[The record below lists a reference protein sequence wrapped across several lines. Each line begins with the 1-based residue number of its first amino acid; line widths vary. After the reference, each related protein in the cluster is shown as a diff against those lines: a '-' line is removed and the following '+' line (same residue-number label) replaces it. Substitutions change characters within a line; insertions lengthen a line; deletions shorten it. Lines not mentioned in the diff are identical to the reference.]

1 MKKIYLLAL
10 SFTIFSFAFGL
21 PVLIKVDT
29 LVTGFVKETIS
40 DMNTLS
46 PEKGSKKKVK
56 KSKNSDIVSKNESV
70 LLTPGVTITATKSVV
85 INGGGNP
92 IPGSQLDY
100 SVLLGVSGADATSVV
115 FIDNLVSDL
124 TLLAGSLKASPIAT
138 NDSYNCIG
146 NVGINV
152 AVGNGVLINDVNPI
166 ASNTVT
172 VTAFD
177 AASTNGGTIS
187 MTLTGGNAGAFTY
200 TPAPG
205 FNGNDTF
212 TYTIDN
218 GSGITNASRTA
229 TVTIS
234 VSTPI
239 WFVDA
244 SYAGGGSNG
253 TLAKP
258 FLSVSAFQAINDGAN
273 TNKGENGDYIFVYSG
288 SYSSSAITLRNAQKL
303 IGKDATNSIPSI
315 TGINLASYPNTLTLP
330 TTGGASVTIANTT
343 ATSVTLGSDNEIA
356 GCTFTS
362 TTGTTMIGASVGAL
376 KIRETVLSAS
386 AAQALQIT
394 AGGALDVQFKS
405 ITSTGSTK
413 GISVNNSTGSFQV
426 LGSGTTAGSGGTISN
441 KTLRGAEFN
450 GVSNITLVNMNF
462 TNANTSSLASSAT
475 EYSTANGAIT
485 LNNVSG
491 VTLTKIAISGITRE
505 RGITGKTISN
515 FILNGGS
522 TITDCGDE
530 INEGCLY
537 LQELTGTCT
546 ISDATLSKGSENIA
560 RIFNSSGN
568 LVLNIGSDLTT
579 TIFNDT
585 QTQNANMTTPGS
597 LSALRSYCFIYN
609 ATSNA
614 YATINARN
622 TSFLK
627 AGTHGLKVISDGTA
641 NINTVNVKNCTFNND
656 NATFS
661 PNDQGGSIE
670 LTSFGTSIMK
680 YNILNNSCRGKD
692 ISLIN
697 VVAQLN
703 SSAEGRINGNTV
715 THSGAGSAGN
725 GINLSA
731 EGNSNITTL
740 VDNNTVSGMGT
751 GVGIFATAIGG
762 TGKMNATITNNTV
775 TITDP
780 LASHNI
786 AVQAGNT
793 GTTFSN
799 TTCANVSNN
808 TTSRADL
815 TNGFNFR
822 TRVVNTGGSHT
833 MYLQGTGATS
843 ANDVWNNNINAPT
856 GAVVS
861 QSGTFGTNI
870 YSSTNASPSSLA
882 TCATVTNP
890 AYSSSEITQSPN
902 VNDQGLVSANARVA
916 GTPTSEINEPKIEGI
931 SNLNAPTQVL
941 NEVKSQNSSVNTS
954 AAVETVTV
962 NGAGSGFNIPAGK
975 STTVKFS
982 ATVSSTPSTCAITNT
997 ASVSGSNFST
1007 ISSNQTTT
1015 NLIVP
1020 IINSGSTISESS
1032 VCSGGTVT
1040 LGATCP
1046 SGSQLN
1052 WFTVASNGS
1061 SVSTNNSFSPTNIT
1075 SATSYYASC
1084 TISGC
1089 ESSRTLV
1096 GSVTINPIPTISVS
1110 SSPSIC
1116 SGVNSFTIPYTG
1128 TTTSPT
1134 TYSISGTGI
1143 TTVTNGALGS
1153 SPITVNLSSAASG
1166 SSYSYLLIVKNAN
1179 GCVSSSESG
1188 SVPVNTSVTPSV
1200 AISASPGNVIVPAT
1214 NVTFTA
1220 VPTNGGTPSYQWKK
1234 NNGNVGSNL
1243 NTYSDAGLANGD
1255 IITCVMTSNATC
1267 ASPAV
1272 ATSSGITMVVNNC
1285 PATPLDQNFEG
1296 YSNITY
1302 PPSISLD
1309 CIEYSTENAATG
1321 YVGVGNV
1328 NSEGI
1333 SSGGVLTGNAAV
1345 LLATGT
1351 SPLPLYGKFAS
1362 TNSAI
1367 NFKLVSLSAEFF
1379 GHSNGQSA
1387 EIYNIIGYD
1396 NGVAKATVNNF
1407 NVKTSGSYGSGSA
1420 AIVYNRADYN
1430 ANGAN
1435 TGTLT
1440 FGSAWGN
1447 IDEVRFVVND
1457 PAPNN
1462 YMFVGLDNIN
1472 FETAE
1477 IPVITTIGTTT
1488 AFASCSGSVS
1498 ASQSFTVSGANL
1510 EGNVTLSAPTG
1521 FEIATSVGGAYSASL
1536 SLIQTAGVVP
1546 STSIFVRLKSN
1557 ATGSPSGN
1565 VSCTASGAL
1574 SKNIAVSGVVN
1585 ALPDLTK
1592 GTSPAICSGLT
1603 SFAIPFSATSGTPI
1617 SYSISGI
1624 GITTVT
1630 DEVLPASPITVNLS
1644 SGATGSSI
1652 SFILTV
1658 KNANGCTSNNISG
1671 SVSVNSINLTVA
1683 AQTNVSCIGGS
1694 NGAASIST
1702 TGGSTPYSYNWT
1714 PGNPVGDGT
1723 ASITGLSAGTWTCTV
1738 TDANSCTATQ
1748 TVTITQPPALS
1759 VTLASQTNVS
1769 CNGGNNGAASMNTPT
1784 GGTTPYSYNWTPGNP
1799 LGDGT
1804 ASVTGLTAGTW
1815 TCTVT
1820 DANSCTVTQTVT
1832 ITQPPALSVTLA
1844 SQTNV
1849 SCNGGNN
1856 GAASVNTPTGGT
1868 ASYSYNWTPGN
1879 PLGDGTASV
1888 TGITAGTWTC
1898 TVTDANSCTAT
1909 QTVIIT
1915 QPPALSVTLAS
1926 QTNVSCN
1933 GGNNGAASMNT
1944 PTGGT
1949 APYNYNWTPGNPLGD
1964 GTASI
1969 TGLSAG
1975 TWTCTVT
1982 DANSCTV
1989 TQTVTITQPPAL
2001 SVTLASQTN
2010 VSCNGGNNGGASVTP
2025 TGGTAP
2031 YSYNWTPGNPLGDG
2045 TASVTG
2051 LTAGTWTC
2059 TVTDAN
2065 SCTVTQTVTITQP
2078 PALSVTLASQT
2089 NVSCNG
2095 GNNGAASMN
2104 TPTGGTAPYNYNWT
2118 PGNPVGDGTASITGL
2133 TAGTWTCTVT
2143 DANSCTVTQTVT
2155 ITQPPALSVTLGSQ
2169 TNVSC
2174 NGGSNGAASVNTPTG
2189 GTAPYNYNWTP
2200 GNPLGDGT
2208 ASVTGLT
2215 AGTWT
2220 CTVTDANSCTVT
2232 QTVTITQP
2240 PALSVT
2246 LGSQTNV
2253 SCNGGS
2259 NGAASVNTPTGGTAP
2274 YNYNWTPGNP
2284 LGDGTASVTGLT
2296 AGTWT
2301 CTVTDANS
2309 CTVTQT
2315 VTITQPPAL
2324 SVTLGSQ
2331 TNVSCNGGNNGAASV
2346 TPTGGTA
2353 PYSYNWT
2360 PGNPVGDGTASI
2372 AGLSAGTWTCTVT
2385 DANSCTVT
2393 QTVTIT
2399 QPPALSVTLGSQ
2411 TNVSCNGGNNG
2422 AASVTPTGGTA
2433 PYSYN
2438 WTPGNP
2444 LGDGTASVTGLTAGT
2459 WTCTV
2464 TDANSCT
2471 VTQTVTI
2478 TQPPALSVTLASQTN
2493 VSCNGGSN
2501 GAASVNTP
2509 TGGTASYSYNWT
2521 PGNPLGDGTA
2531 SVTGLTAGTWTCT
2544 VTDANSCTV
2553 TQTVTI
2559 TQPPALSVTLG
2570 SQTNVSCNGGNN
2582 GAASMNTPTG
2592 GTAPYNYN
2600 WTPGNPLGDGT
2611 ASVTGL
2617 TAGTWTCTVTDA
2629 NSCTVTQTVTITQPP
2644 ALSVTLASQTNVS
2657 CNGGNNGAAS
2667 VTPTGGTAPYSYNW
2681 TPGNPVG
2688 DGTASVTGLT
2698 AGTWTCTV
2706 TDANSC
2712 TVTQTVT
2719 ITQPPAL
2726 SVTLASQTNVS
2737 CNGGSNGA
2745 ASVNTP
2751 TGGTAPYSY
2760 NWTPGN
2766 PLGDGTASV
2775 TGLSAGTWTCTVTDA
2790 NSCTVTQ
2797 TVTITQPPTL
2807 SVTLASQT
2815 NVSCNG
2821 GSNGAASVNTPT
2833 GGTAP
2838 YSYNWTPGNPV
2849 GDGTASVTG
2858 LTAGTWTC
2866 TVTDANSCTA
2876 SQVITIT
2883 QPSALTVTASLKT
2896 DVTCN
2901 SLGSASINLPIGGIT
2916 PYSYNWTPGNPTGDG
2931 TTSISG
2937 LAAGV
2942 WTCTVTDGNGC
2953 TKDATVEVLLDNT
2966 PPSPSITG
2974 ADNLNCTITSVKRT
2988 VSGLGTYS
2996 WSNAL
3001 GTTSEVNINTPGTYT
3016 VTVTGANAC
3025 TATAT
3030 TIVTQDIVLPIASIS
3045 GSENLNCIV
3054 TSISRTASGVGEYL
3068 WSNGLG
3074 TSATVNIV
3082 NPGTYT
3088 VTVTAVN
3095 GCTATATTVVTQDIV
3110 SPIPSITGTDKLSCV
3125 TTSIIR
3131 TVSGGGTYAWS
3142 NSLGIDA
3149 IANITSSGTYTVTVT
3164 TANGC
3169 SATATTSVL
3178 FDSDVKISF
3187 IAQPSSSI
3195 ICQGNNTSFTAQAS
3209 EADAT
3214 YQWQVFRNGNFEDIV
3229 ASSLYGGVNTNS
3241 LILNFPTISITGSQY
3256 RCKITLRSCEAIS
3269 NTGTLTVNSGAEAI
3283 SVVHISTISGM
3294 VNSQAVSYGVAL
3306 NKNLSTSRV
3315 ELKAGNSVELRPGFE
3330 VEAGG
3335 VFLAKIQNACQS
3347 TSTSDL
3353 NKNNSIPKE
3362 IIK

>member
-1 MKKIYLLAL
+1 MKKIYLIAL
-10 SFTIFSFAFGL
+10 SLAVFSFAFGL
-21 PVLIKVDT
+21 PSIVNSKA
-29 LVTGFVKETIS
+29 LVTDFFKNSILEKKES
-40 DMNTLS
+40 S
-46 PEKGSKKKVK
+46 SEKGNKKKAK
-56 KSKNSDIVSKNESV
+56 KSKDNEAVTIKENV
-70 LLTPGVTITATKSVV
+70 LLFPAVIITATKSVV
-85 INGGGNP
+85 VNGGGNP
-92 IPGSQLDY
+92 VPGSQLDY

-115 FIDNLVSDL
+115 FTDNLVSDL
-124 TLLAGSLKASPIAT
+124 TLVAGSIKASPIAN

-152 AVGNGVLINDVNPI
+152 SVGNGVLVNDTNPI

-177 AASTNGGTIS
+177 AASTGGGTVS

-218 GSGITNASRTA
+218 GSGISNASRTA

-239 WFVDA
+239 WFIDA

-258 FLSVSAFQAINDGAN
+258 FLSVSAFQTINDGAN
-273 TNKGENGDYIFVYSG
+273 TNKGENGDFIFVYSG
-288 SYSSSAITLRNAQKL
+288 SYASSAITLRNAQKL

-343 ATSVTLGSDNEIA
+343 ATAVTLGSDNEIA
-356 GCTFTS
+356 GCIFTS
-362 TTGTTMIGASVGAL
+362 TTGTTMSGASVGAL

-405 ITSTGSTK
+405 ITSTGSSK

-426 LGSGTTAGSGGTISN
+426 LGTGTTAGSGGTISN

-450 GVSNITLVNMNF
+450 GVSNINLVNMNF

-475 EYSTANGAIT
+475 DYSTANGAIT
-485 LNNVSG
+485 LNNVTG
-491 VTLTKIAISGITRE
+491 VTLTKIAISGTTRE

-522 TITDCGDE
+522 TITDCGDD

-560 RIFNSSGN
+560 RIFNSTGN

-585 QTQNANMTTPGS
+585 QSQNANMTSPGS
-597 LSALRSYCFIYN
+597 LSPFRSYCFIYN

-614 YATINARN
+614 NATINARN

-627 AGTHGLKVISDGTA
+627 AGTHGFKVISDGTA
-641 NINTVNVKNCTFNND
+641 NVNTINVKSCTFNND
-656 NATFS
+656 NASFS

-670 LTSFGTSIMK
+670 LTSFNTSIMK

-697 VVAQLN
+697 VVAQIN
-703 SSAEGRINGNTV
+703 SNAEGRINGNTV

-740 VDNNTVSGMGT
+740 VDNNIVSGMGT

-799 TTCANVSNN
+799 TTCANVANN

-815 TNGFNFR
+815 IGGYNFR
-822 TRVVNTGGSHT
+822 TRVVTSGGSHKI
-833 MYLQGTGATS
+833 YLQGTGATG
-843 ANDVWNNNINAPT
+843 AFDVWSSNLNSPRVT
-856 GAVVS
+856 SGVVS

-890 AYSSSEITQSPN
+890 AYSASDISQSPN
-902 VNDQGLVSANARVA
+902 VNDPGLASANARVA
-916 GTPTSEINEPKIEGI
+916 GTPTNEINEPKIEDI

-954 AAVETVTV
+954 ATIETITV

-1020 IINSGSTISESS
+1020 TTNSGSTISASS

-1061 SVSTNNSFSPTNIT
+1061 SVSTDNSFSPTNIT

-1096 GSVTINPIPTISVS
+1096 GSVTINQIPTISVS

-1128 TTTSPT
+1128 TTASPT
-1134 TYSISGTGI
+1134 TYSILGTGI

-1166 SSYSYLLIVKNAN
+1166 SSYSYTLTVKNAN
-1179 GCVSSSESG
+1179 GCVSG
-1188 SVPVNTSVTPSV
+1188 NVTGNVIVNTSVTPNV
-1200 AISASPGNVIVPAT
+1200 TISANPGNVVVPAT

-1234 NNGNVGSNL
+1234 NNGNVGSNQ
-1243 NTYSDAGLANGD
+1243 NTYSDAGLVNGD
-1255 IITCVMTSNATC
+1255 IITVVMTSNATC
-1267 ASPAV
+1267 ASPTT

-1285 PATPLDQNFEG
+1285 PDTPLDQNFEG
-1296 YSNITY
+1296 YTNITY

-1309 CIEYSTENAATG
+1309 CIEYSTENSATG

-1328 NSEGI
+1328 ISQGI
-1333 SSGGVLTGNAAV
+1333 STGGVLTGNAAV

-1362 TNSAI
+1362 TNNAI

-1407 NVKTSGSYGSGSA
+1407 NVKTSGTYGSDASS
-1420 AIVYNRADYN
+1420 IIYNRANYN
-1430 ANGAN
+1430 IDGAN

-1472 FETAE
+1472 FEAAE
-1477 IPVITTIGTTT
+1477 IPVITTTGTTT

-1510 EGNVTLSAPTG
+1510 EGNITLSAPTG
-1521 FEIATSVGGAYSASL
+1521 FEIATSVGGVYAASL
-1536 SLIQTAGVVP
+1536 ILTPTAGVVS
-1546 STSIFVRLKSN
+1546 STSVFVRLKSN
-1557 ATGSPSGN
+1557 ASGSPAGY
-1565 VSCTASGAL
+1565 VSCTASGAIT
-1574 SKNIAVSGVVN
+1574 KNIAVSGVVN

-1603 SFAIPFSATSGTPI
+1603 SFTIPFTATSGTPT
-1617 SYSISGI
+1617 SYSISGT
-1624 GITTVT
+1624 GITTAT
-1630 DEVLPASPITVNLS
+1630 DAALPVSPITVNLS
-1644 SGATGSSI
+1644 SGASGSSI
-1652 SFILTV
+1652 SYILTV
-1658 KNANGCTSNNISG
+1658 KNANGCISNNISG
-1671 SVSVNSINLTVA
+1671 SVIVNAINLT
-1683 AQTNVSCIGGS
+1683 
-1694 NGAASIST
+1694 GA
-1702 TGGSTPYSYNWT
+1702 
-1714 PGNPVGDGT
+1714 
-1723 ASITGLSAGTWTCTV
+1723 
-1738 TDANSCTATQ
+1738 
-1748 TVTITQPPALS
+1748 
-1759 VTLASQTNVS
+1759 
-1769 CNGGNNGAASMNTPT
+1769 
-1784 GGTTPYSYNWTPGNP
+1784 
-1799 LGDGT
+1799 
-1804 ASVTGLTAGTW
+1804 
-1815 TCTVT
+1815 
-1820 DANSCTVTQTVT
+1820 
-1832 ITQPPALSVTLA
+1832 
-1844 SQTNV
+1844 
-1849 SCNGGNN
+1849 
-1856 GAASVNTPTGGT
+1856 
-1868 ASYSYNWTPGN
+1868 
-1879 PLGDGTASV
+1879 
-1888 TGITAGTWTC
+1888 
-1898 TVTDANSCTAT
+1898 
-1909 QTVIIT
+1909 
-1915 QPPALSVTLAS
+1915 
-1926 QTNVSCN
+1926 
-1933 GGNNGAASMNT
+1933 
-1944 PTGGT
+1944 
-1949 APYNYNWTPGNPLGD
+1949 
-1964 GTASI
+1964 
-1969 TGLSAG
+1969 
-1975 TWTCTVT
+1975 
-1982 DANSCTV
+1982 
-1989 TQTVTITQPPAL
+1989 
-2001 SVTLASQTN
+2001 
-2010 VSCNGGNNGGASVTP
+2010 
-2025 TGGTAP
+2025 
-2031 YSYNWTPGNPLGDG
+2031 
-2045 TASVTG
+2045 
-2051 LTAGTWTC
+2051 
-2059 TVTDAN
+2059 
-2065 SCTVTQTVTITQP
+2065 
-2078 PALSVTLASQT
+2078 
-2089 NVSCNG
+2089 
-2095 GNNGAASMN
+2095 
-2104 TPTGGTAPYNYNWT
+2104 
-2118 PGNPVGDGTASITGL
+2118 
-2133 TAGTWTCTVT
+2133 
-2143 DANSCTVTQTVT
+2143 
-2155 ITQPPALSVTLGSQ
+2155 SQ

-2174 NGGSNGAASVNTPTG
+2174 NGGSNGAASISLPTG
-2189 GTAPYNYNWTP
+2189 GTSPYSYNWTP
-2200 GNPLGDGT
+2200 GNPTGDGT
-2208 ASVTGLT
+2208 ASVTGLS
-2215 AGTWT
+2215 AGSWT
-2220 CTVTDANSCTVT
+2220 CTVTDANSCTAV
-2232 QTVTITQP
+2232 QSFTITQP
-2240 PALSVT
+2240 SALV
-2246 LGSQTNV
+2246 
-2253 SCNGGS
+2253 
-2259 NGAASVNTPTGGTAP
+2259 A
-2274 YNYNWTPGNP
+2274 
-2284 LGDGTASVTGLT
+2284 
-2296 AGTWT
+2296 
-2301 CTVTDANS
+2301 
-2309 CTVTQT
+2309 
-2315 VTITQPPAL
+2315 
-2324 SVTLGSQ
+2324 
-2331 TNVSCNGGNNGAASV
+2331 
-2346 TPTGGTA
+2346 
-2353 PYSYNWT
+2353 
-2360 PGNPVGDGTASI
+2360 
-2372 AGLSAGTWTCTVT
+2372 
-2385 DANSCTVT
+2385 
-2393 QTVTIT
+2393 
-2399 QPPALSVTLGSQ
+2399 
-2411 TNVSCNGGNNG
+2411 
-2422 AASVTPTGGTA
+2422 
-2433 PYSYN
+2433 
-2438 WTPGNP
+2438 
-2444 LGDGTASVTGLTAGT
+2444 
-2459 WTCTV
+2459 
-2464 TDANSCT
+2464 
-2471 VTQTVTI
+2471 
-2478 TQPPALSVTLASQTN
+2478 TLASQTN

-2501 GAASVNTP
+2501 GAASVNSSGGTTSYSYNWTPGNPTGDGTASVTGLTAGVWTCTVTDANACTATQTVTITQPTALSLTMASQTNVSCNGGSNGAANVNIPSGGTSPYSYNWTPGNPTGDGTASVTGLTAGSWTCTVTDANSCTVAQVFTISQPSAIALTGASQTNISCNGGSNGAASISLPTGGTSPYSYNWTPGNPAGDGTASVTGLTAGSWTCTVTDANSCTATRSFTITQPLALIATLTAQTNVSCNGGSNGAASVNP

-2521 PGNPLGDGTA
+2521 PGNPTGDGTA
-2531 SVTGLTAGTWTCT
+2531 SVTGLTAGVWTCT
-2544 VTDANSCTV
+2544 VTDANACTA

-2559 TQPPALSVTLG
+2559 TQPTALSLTLA
-2570 SQTNVSCNGGNN
+2570 SQTNVSCNSGSN
-2582 GAASMNTPTG
+2582 GAASVNPSG
-2592 GTAPYNYN
+2592 GTASYTYN
-2600 WTPGNPLGDGT
+2600 WTPGNPTGDGT

-2617 TAGTWTCTVTDA
+2617 TAGVWTCTVTDA
-2629 NSCTVTQTVTITQPP
+2629 NACTATQTVTITQP
-2644 ALSVTLASQTNVS
+2644 
-2657 CNGGNNGAAS
+2657 
-2667 VTPTGGTAPYSYNW
+2667 
-2681 TPGNPVG
+2681 
-2688 DGTASVTGLT
+2688 TGLT
-2698 AGTWTCTV
+2698 
-2706 TDANSC
+2706 
-2712 TVTQTVT
+2712 
-2719 ITQPPAL
+2719 L
-2726 SVTLASQTNVS
+2726 TLASQTNVS

-2745 ASVNTP
+2745 ASVNIP
-2751 TGGTAPYSY
+2751 TGGTSPYSY

-2766 PLGDGTASV
+2766 PVGDGTASV

-2790 NSCTVTQ
+2790 NSCT
-2797 TVTITQPPTL
+2797 
-2807 SVTLASQT
+2807 
-2815 NVSCNG
+2815 
-2821 GSNGAASVNTPT
+2821 AA
-2833 GGTAP
+2833 
-2838 YSYNWTPGNPV
+2838 
-2849 GDGTASVTG
+2849 
-2858 LTAGTWTC
+2858 
-2866 TVTDANSCTA
+2866 
-2876 SQVITIT
+2876 QVITIT
-2883 QPSALTVTASLKT
+2883 QPTVLAVAGALKT
-2896 DVTCN
+2896 DVTCS
-2901 SLGSASINLPIGGIT
+2901 SLGSASVNLPTGGTT

-2937 LAAGV
+2937 LTAGV
-2942 WTCTVTDGNGC
+2942 WTCTVTDANGC
-2953 TKDATVEVLLDNT
+2953 SKQATVEVLLDTT
-2966 PPSPSITG
+2966 PPSPIITG
-2974 ADNLNCTITSVKRT
+2974 SDNLNCTITSVKRT
-2988 VSGLGTYS
+2988 ASGVGTYS
-2996 WSNAL
+2996 WSNSL
-3001 GTTSEVNINTPGTYT
+3001 GATSEVNINIPGTYT

-3025 TATAT
+3025 SATAT
-3030 TIVTQDIVLPIASIS
+3030 TVVTQDIVLPIASIS
-3045 GSENLNCIV
+3045 GSGNLNCSV
-3054 TSISRTASGVGEYL
+3054 TSVSRTASGVGAYL
-3068 WSNGLG
+3068 WSNSLG
-3074 TSATVNIV
+3074 TSAMANIV

-3088 VTVTAVN
+3088 VTVTSSN

-3125 TTSIIR
+3125 TTSVIR
-3131 TVSGGGTYAWS
+3131 TVSGGGSYTWS

-3149 IANITSSGTYTVTVT
+3149 IANITSAGTYTVTVT

-3169 SATATTSVL
+3169 SSTATTAVL

-3241 LILNFPTISITGSQY
+3241 LILNFPTISNTGSQY
-3256 RCKITLRSCEAIS
+3256 RCKTTLRSCEAIS
-3269 NTGTLTVNSGAEAI
+3269 NTVTLTVNAGAEAI
-3283 SVVHISTISGM
+3283 SVVHISTISGV